1 MAWYRHNWYYM
12 GMVLFIAL
20 SFVMGFWGNHFSTIQ
35 VILIFSFMAM
45 LVHQWEEYA
54 YPGGFP
60 SIANIISFGE
70 KDIPDRYPLN
80 ANQCLISNVFLTY
93 PFYIL
98 PVFFPNAIWFGLA
111 QVLLGMIIQLLA
123 HGIMVNIRLKS
134 FYNPGLAA
142 VVFLHVPLGVYYIWY
157 VTTNHLASAGDFV
170 IGAIGA
176 ILASLLLFGLPI
188 RLLRSRTS
196 NYPFSAEEMDGF
208 ARQKVAQIRNA

>member
-20 SFVMGFWGNHFSTIQ
+20 SCVIGFWGNHFSTIQ

-45 LVHQWEEYA
+45 LIHQCEEYA

-70 KDIPDRYPLN
+70 KDVPERYPLN

-111 QVLLGMIIQLLA
+111 QMLLGMTIQLLA

-142 VVFLHVPLGVYYIWY
+142 VVFLHVPIGIYYIWY
-157 VTTNHLASAGDFV
+157 VTTNHLASTGDFI
-170 IGAIGA
+170 IGPLATIA
-176 ILASLLLFGLPI
+176 ASLLLFGLPI

-196 NYPFSAEEMDGF
+196 HYPFSAEEMDGF
-208 ARQKVAQIRNA
+208 ARQKVAKIRNA